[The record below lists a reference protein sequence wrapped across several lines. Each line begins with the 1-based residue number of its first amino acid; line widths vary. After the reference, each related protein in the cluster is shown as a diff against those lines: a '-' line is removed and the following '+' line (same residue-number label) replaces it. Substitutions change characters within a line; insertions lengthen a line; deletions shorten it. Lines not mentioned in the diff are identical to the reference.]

1 MRLETVEQRHKIVD
15 GMIQKSFEIDELY
28 LHDESNVDD
37 WIANSEI
44 LKNLLALDKMIH
56 TEKIFLYMLDEMEEF
71 PSHSPDKKIL
81 VSIAGNSVHYYIESV
96 LLNMLEYSCG
106 AMNDWKF
113 KTAVGKRFHRSTA
126 RKLNELA
133 DKYRELY
140 GFADEAADDKKI
152 PVKLDTSKDRLATVK
167 SFFNRAMKINDVF
180 RSGEQVEFG
189 DVLGLMA
196 IMEKLTGLED
206 AINTE
211 IYFEDALNDMMD
223 IKSERE
229 DTRQK
234 FLSPFAQ
241 QSEHFMKTILVRRI
255 DGLIGFTDN
264 RYRNQ
269 QLIDFQAELSTA
281 MVDLRKKYAEIYH
294 V

>member
-1 MRLETVEQRHKIVD
+1 MRLDTVEQRHKIIN
-15 GMIQKSFEIDELY
+15 GMMDKSFEIDEMF
-28 LHDESNVDD
+28 LHDEQNVDD
-37 WIANSEI
+37 WVSNSEI
-44 LKNLLALDKMIH
+44 LKNLIMLEKMIH
-56 TEKIFLYMLDEMEEF
+56 TEKVFIYMLDEMDEF
-71 PSHSPDKKIL
+71 PSNSADKKIL
-81 VSIAGNSVHYYIESV
+81 TSIAGGSLHYYIESV
-96 LLNMLEYSCG
+96 LLNMLEYSCE
-106 AMNDWKF
+106 AMDEWKF

-126 RKLNELA
+126 RKLNELT

-140 GFADEAADDKKI
+140 GFADEAAADKKF

-167 SFFNRAMKINDVF
+167 NFFNRAMKINDVF

-206 AINTE
+206 AISTE

-255 DGLIGFTDN
+255 DSLLSFTTN
-264 RYRNQ
+264 RYKNQ
-269 QLIDFQAELSTA
+269 LLVDFQADLSAA

>member
-1 MRLETVEQRHKIVD
+1 MRLETVEQRHKIVNT
-15 GMIQKSFEIDELY
+15 MMNKSFEIDELY
-28 LHDESNVDD
+28 VHDESNVDD

-44 LKNLLALDKMIH
+44 LKNLIALDKMIH
-56 TEKIFLYMLDEMEEF
+56 TEKIFLYMLDEMDEF
-71 PSHSPDKKIL
+71 PSNSAEKKIL
-81 VSIAGNSVHYYIESV
+81 VSIAGNSLHYYIESV
-96 LLNMLEYSCG
+96 LLHMLEYSCG

-113 KTAVGKRFHRSTA
+113 KTAVGKRFHRSTV
-126 RKLNELA
+126 RKLNELT

-140 GFADEAADDKKI
+140 GFADDEADDKKI
-152 PVKLDTSKDRLATVK
+152 PVKLDTSKDRLSTVK
-167 SFFNRAMKINDVF
+167 NFFRRAMKIDEVF

-196 IMEKLTGLED
+196 TMEKLTGLED
-206 AINTE
+206 AISTE

-255 DGLIGFTDN
+255 DSLVSFTNN
-264 RYRNQ
+264 RYKNQ
-269 QLIDFQAELSTA
+269 LLIDFQADLSVA